1 MELSLAK
8 FLEFYQYYLLAAVL
22 MSWLQLS
29 PENPIRQFLEMFTEP
44 VLAQARQIIPPLGG
58 IDFSPIAVFIL
69 LGIAEGWARMNG
81 F

>member
-1 MELSLAK
+1 
-8 FLEFYQYYLLAAVL
+8 

-44 VLAQARQIIPPLGG
+44 VLAQARKIIPPLGG

-69 LGIAEGWARMNG
+69 LGIAEGWARVNG